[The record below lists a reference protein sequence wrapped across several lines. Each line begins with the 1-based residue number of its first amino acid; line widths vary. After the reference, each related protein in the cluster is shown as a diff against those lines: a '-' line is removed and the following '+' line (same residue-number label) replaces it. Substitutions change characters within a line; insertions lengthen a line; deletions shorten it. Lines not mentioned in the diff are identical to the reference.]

1 VNCVWWG
8 NFFFLFFPLS
18 FYFYCFILDL
28 LRLGNGYRQELV
40 LHSSTFGNELLRFGS
55 DGNSM
60 QLSLSGCPSLLSPS
74 RR

>member
-1 VNCVWWG
+1 
-8 NFFFLFFPLS
+8 
-18 FYFYCFILDL
+18 LDL